1 MDLAISFFISIR
13 IYFTFISGD
22 IYYPEKDNISR
33 LYKMGIWIC
42 IHFTFWIISIY
53 IFNVEL
59 YNTNDFLI
67 IGSICISLTIVSS
80 MIMTYTFMDKERD
93 EIMLDQDVIIPSLAI
108 QIILLSVII
117 FLGYLFKKI
126 TGYYFEYYSFLI
138 FDDESLQYPIRFF
151 ENHSELK

>member
-1 MDLAISFFISIR
+1 MEIKINDLPKYLKNFLI
-13 IYFTFISGD
+13 
-22 IYYPEKDNISR
+22 NIV
-33 LYKMGIWIC
+33 L
-42 IHFTFWIISIY
+42 FPFWIISIY

-93 EIMLDQDVIIPSLAI
+93 EIMLDQYVIIPSLAI

-138 FDDESLQYPIRFF
+138 LYFGISFF
-151 ENHSELK
+151 FLFIVKFLGKNNPDK